1 VSLNLQ
7 LDDHEVSQQT
17 PVRSLHSTLSR
28 KLAAFTHTPFG
39 TLFRLF
45 LGRMFH
51 GSSEGDDGQLD
62 LGPGVIAIL
71 LAMPGLLVSLLMFEK
86 YGSLMHFLNG
96 DLNTFDAFAET
107 ISDEYFFVVLSIV
120 VTGIAALWRWDAIF
134 LDRRDY
140 TNLVPLPI
148 SLTTIFAANFCA
160 ILAFAAFL
168 TIVVNAASS
177 IFFPIAVMGSQS
189 SIPALLRFAAGHA
202 IEIIAASIFS
212 FFVVSAIA
220 GLLMSVLPARLFRRV
235 SLLVRFILGISL
247 LLLLATVLTVP
258 TLLEQSKLTAIK
270 NIVLLPPV
278 SFLAIART
286 IWGRGHEPFVAQM
299 TFAAIEALAAAI
311 IIATITYT
319 LGFRR
324 SFIRIPESSD
334 SGPLPQLCI
343 SPRLSL
349 PLFAPLQKLF
359 LRTPSHRATFRFAI
373 ATLLRSEA
381 HLQIFLAF
389 AALGLVA
396 AAESLNTPQGL
407 QSILHQPHPST
418 EFLAVPFLL
427 VFCLLAGIR
436 FAFEMPADL
445 RANWIFKLWIDR
457 DSQDARPIA
466 RPVLYALT
474 LSWLA
479 PTTFAITLHF
489 FGWQNA
495 VLHTTVFIV
504 ATILLAEILIA
515 NFRKIP
521 FTCPYP
527 QFESSSGLILVAYL
541 FGFLL
546 FTNYLPELEH
556 WSLSDPIRAL
566 IFIPLL
572 AAGFAAIHIR
582 RRNLLDMD
590 KTLIFSES

>member
-1 VSLNLQ
+1 VSANLQ
-7 LDDHEVSQQT
+7 LDATEVTQQT
-17 PVRSLHSTLSR
+17 PVRTLRSNLSR
-28 KLAAFTHTPFG
+28 RYSALTRTPFG

-51 GSSEGDDGQLD
+51 GSSDGDDGQLD

-120 VTGIAALWRWDAIF
+120 VTGVAALWRWDAIF

-189 SIPALLRFAAGHA
+189 SIPALIRFAAGHA

-212 FFVVSAIA
+212 FFFVSAVA
-220 GLLMSVLPARLFRRV
+220 GLLMSILPARLFRRV

-247 LLLLATVLTVP
+247 LLLLATAFTVP
-258 TLLEQSKLTAIK
+258 TLLEQSKLSAIK
-270 NIVLLPPV
+270 SFIQLPPV
-278 SFLAIART
+278 SFLGIART
-286 IWGRGHEPFVAQM
+286 IWGRGHEPFVHRM
-299 TFAAIEALAAAI
+299 TSAAIEALAASVV
-311 IIATITYT
+311 IATITYT

-324 SFIRIPESSD
+324 SFIRIPETSD
-334 SGPLPQLCI
+334 LGPLPQM
-343 SPRLSL
+343 RLSVPFL
-349 PLFAPLQKLF
+349 APLQKLF
-359 LRTPSHRATFRFAI
+359 LRNPSQGGCFRFAI

-407 QSILHQPHPST
+407 RHLLTQPYPPT

-436 FAFEMPADL
+436 FAFEMPADI
-445 RANWIFKLWIDR
+445 RANWIFKLWITP

-466 RPVLYALT
+466 RRVLYALT
-474 LSWLA
+474 LTWLA
-479 PTTFAITLHF
+479 PTTFAVTLHF
-489 FGWQNA
+489 FGSQNA
-495 VLHTTVFIV
+495 ALHTAIFIA

-527 QFESSSGLILVAYL
+527 QFESASGLILVAYL
-541 FGFLL
+541 FGFLI
-546 FTNYLPELEH
+546 FTSYLPDLEH

-566 IFIPLL
+566 VFIPLF

-582 RRNLLDMD
+582 RRQLLDMD
-590 KTLIFSES
+590 KTLIFNES

>member
-1 VSLNLQ
+1 MPRDFQ
-7 LDDHEVSQQT
+7 LDET
-17 PVRSLHSTLSR
+17 PPHKSAFRASLLR
-28 KLAAFTHTPFG
+28 KLNALARTAFG
-39 TLFRLF
+39 TLFLLF

-51 GSSEGDDGQLD
+51 GSSDADDGQLD

-107 ISDEYFFVVLSIV
+107 VSDEYFFVILSVV

-148 SLTTIFAANFCA
+148 SLRTIFSANFCA
-160 ILAFAAFL
+160 ILAFATFL

-189 SIPALLRFAAGHA
+189 SIAALIRFGAGHA
-202 IEIIAASIFS
+202 IEIFLASIFS
-212 FFVVSAIA
+212 FFSVFAIA
-220 GLLMSVLPARLFRRV
+220 GLLMSILPSRLFRRI
-235 SLLVRFILGISL
+235 SLLVRFLLGLVL
-247 LLLLATVLTVP
+247 LFLLTTVLTVP
-258 TLLEQSKLTAIK
+258 VLLEKSKITAIK
-270 NIVLLPPV
+270 NLVQLPPV
-278 SFLAIART
+278 SFLGIART
-286 IWGRGHEPFVAQM
+286 VWGRGNEPFVSQM
-299 TFAAIEALAAAI
+299 TSAAIVALVAAVIVA
-311 IIATITYT
+311 AVTYA
-319 LGFRR
+319 LSFRR
-324 SFIRIPESSD
+324 SFIRIPETAD
-334 SGPLPQLCI
+334 VAPLPQVLF
-343 SPRLSL
+343 SL
-349 PLFAPLQKLF
+349 PLLTPLANFF
-359 LRTPSHRATFRFAI
+359 LCTPSQRASFRFAT

-407 QSILHQPHPST
+407 DSLLHQPHAPT
-418 EFLAVPFLL
+418 EFLAVPFIL
-427 VFCLLAGIR
+427 VFCFLAGIR

-445 RANWIFKLWIDR
+445 RASWIFKLWIDR

-466 RPVLYALT
+466 RRVLYVLT

-479 PTTFAITLHF
+479 PATFAATLHF

-495 VLHTTVFIV
+495 AIHSAIFIA
-504 ATILLAEILIA
+504 ATILLVEILIA

-527 QFESSSGLILVAYL
+527 QFESTSGLILVAYL
-541 FGFLL
+541 FGFLV
-546 FTNYLPELEH
+546 FTSYLPELEH
-556 WSLSDPIRAL
+556 WSLSDPVRAL

-572 AAGFAAIHIR
+572 SAGFAAIHLR
-582 RRNLLDMD
+582 RRQLLDMD
-590 KTLIFSES
+590 KTLIFNES

>member
-1 VSLNLQ
+1 VPHITQ
-7 LDDHEVSQQT
+7 LDDASQQK
-17 PVRSLHSTLSR
+17 PWFRAALSR
-28 KLAAFTHTPFG
+28 KLADLTATRFG

-51 GSSEGDDGQLD
+51 GSSDTDDGQLD
-62 LGPGVIAIL
+62 LGAGVISIL

-86 YGSLMHFLNG
+86 YGSLIHFLHG
-96 DLNTFDAFAET
+96 DFQFDAIAET
-107 ISDEYFFVVLSIV
+107 IADEYFFVVLSIV

-148 SLTTIFAANFCA
+148 SLTTIFSANFCA
-160 ILAFAAFL
+160 ILAFATFL

-189 SIPALLRFAAGHA
+189 SIAVLLRFAAGHA
-202 IEIIAASIFS
+202 IEIFLASIFS
-212 FFVVSAIA
+212 FFSVFAIA
-220 GLLMSVLPARLFRRV
+220 GLLMSLLPARLFRRA
-235 SLLVRFILGISL
+235 SLLVRFIIGIVL
-247 LLLLATVLTVP
+247 LFLLATVLTVP
-258 TLLEQSKLTAIK
+258 DLLEKSKPSAVRIL
-270 NIVLLPPV
+270 VQLPPV

-286 IWGRGHEPFVAQM
+286 IWGRGHEPSVAKM
-299 TFAAIEALAAAI
+299 TSAALFASAAAMI
-311 IIATITYT
+311 VASITCA
-319 LGFRR
+319 LSFRR
-324 SFIRIPESSD
+324 SFIRIPETSD
-334 SGPLPQLCI
+334 IAPLPQI
-343 SPRLSL
+343 RHSL
-349 PLFAPLQKLF
+349 PFLASLGNLF
-359 LRTPSHRATFRFAI
+359 LRTSSQRGCFRFVI

-407 QSILHQPHPST
+407 RSILSQAGPPA
-418 EFLAVPFLL
+418 EFLIVPFVL
-427 VFCLLAGIR
+427 VFCFLAGIR
-436 FAFEMPADL
+436 FAFEIPADL

-457 DSQDARPIA
+457 DSQEARPIA
-466 RPVLYALT
+466 RRVLLALT

-479 PTTFAITLHF
+479 PATFAVTFYF

-495 VLHTTVFIV
+495 VLHTAIFTAATV
-504 ATILLAEILIA
+504 LLAEILIA

-527 QFESSSGLILVAYL
+527 QFESTSGLILVAYL
-541 FGFLL
+541 FGFLV
-546 FTNYLPELEH
+546 FTSYLPELEH
-556 WSLSDPIRAL
+556 WSLSDPVRL
-566 IFIPLL
+566 LVFMPLL

-582 RRNLLDMD
+582 RRQLLDMD
-590 KTLIFSES
+590 KTLIFNES

>member
-1 VSLNLQ
+1 VSHSLQ
-7 LDDHEVSQQT
+7 LDDHEVTQQKPAST
-17 PVRSLHSTLSR
+17 LRSTLST
-28 KLAAFTHTPFG
+28 KLTALTRTPFG

-51 GSSEGDDGQLD
+51 GSSDDDDGQLD

-96 DLNTFDAFAET
+96 DLYTFDAFAET
-107 ISDEYFFVVLSIV
+107 LADEYFFVVLSIV

-168 TIVVNAASS
+168 TVVVNAASS
-177 IFFPIAVMGSQS
+177 ILFPVAVVGSQS
-189 SIPALLRFAAGHA
+189 SILVLIRFAAGHA
-202 IEIIAASIFS
+202 IEILAASVFS
-212 FFVVSAIA
+212 FFFISAIA
-220 GLLMSVLPARLFRRV
+220 GLLMSILPARLFRRV
-235 SLLVRFILGISL
+235 SLVVRFLLGIAFL
-247 LLLLATVLTVP
+247 ILLATVFTVP
-258 TLLEQSKLTAIK
+258 DLLKQAHLFAIK
-270 NIVLLPPV
+270 LFVQLPAV

-286 IWGRGHEPFVAQM
+286 IWGRGYEPFVPQM
-299 TFAAIEALAAAI
+299 TKAAIEALAAAI
-311 IIATITYT
+311 VIAAITYT

-324 SFIRIPESSD
+324 SFIRIPETSD
-334 SGPLPQLCI
+334 SGPLPQI
-343 SPRLSL
+343 RLSL
-349 PLFAPLQKLF
+349 PLFEPLQKLF
-359 LRTPSHRATFRFAI
+359 LRNPSQRASFRFAI
-373 ATLLRSEA
+373 ATLLRSEP

-389 AALGLVA
+389 SALGLVA

-407 QSILHQPHPST
+407 DSLLSQPTAPV
-418 EFLAVPFLL
+418 EFLSVPFIL
-427 VFCLLAGIR
+427 VFCFLAGIR

-445 RANWIFKLWIDR
+445 RASWIFKLWIDR

-466 RPVLYALT
+466 RRVLHAIT
-474 LSWLA
+474 TSWLA
-479 PTTFAITLHF
+479 PATFAVTLHF
-489 FGWQNA
+489 FGWQDA
-495 VLHTTVFIV
+495 LLHTAIFIA

-527 QFESSSGLILVAYL
+527 QFESNSGLILVAYL
-541 FGFLL
+541 FGFFL
-546 FTNYLPELEH
+546 FTDYLPQLEH
-556 WSLSDPIRAL
+556 WALLDPIRILL
-566 IFIPLL
+566 IIPLL
-572 AAGFAAIHIR
+572 AIGFAAIHIR
-582 RRNLLDMD
+582 RRQLLDMD
-590 KTLIFSES
+590 KTLVFNES

>member
-1 VSLNLQ
+1 MPRDFQ
-7 LDDHEVSQQT
+7 LDET
-17 PVRSLHSTLSR
+17 PPQKSAFRITLSR
-28 KLAAFTHTPFG
+28 KLNALTRTPFG
-39 TLFRLF
+39 TLSRLF

-51 GSSEGDDGQLD
+51 GSSDTDDGQLD

-96 DLNTFDAFAET
+96 DLNTFDAFTET
-107 ISDEYFFVVLSIV
+107 IADEYFFVVLSIV

-160 ILAFAAFL
+160 ILAFATFL
-168 TIVVNAASS
+168 TIVVNTASS

-189 SIPALLRFAAGHA
+189 SIVYLIRFAAGHA
-202 IEIIAASIFS
+202 IEIFLASIFS
-212 FFVVSAIA
+212 FFSVFAIA
-220 GLLMSVLPARLFRRV
+220 GILMSILPARLFRRI
-235 SLLVRFILGISL
+235 SLLVRFLFGLVL
-247 LLLLATVLTVP
+247 LFLLATSLTVP
-258 TLLEQSKLTAIK
+258 DLLEKSKPSAIK
-270 NIVLLPPV
+270 NILQFPPV
-278 SFLAIART
+278 SFLGIART
-286 IWGRGHEPFVAQM
+286 IWGRGYEPSVGQM
-299 TFAAIEALAAAI
+299 TSAALFASVAVIVVAS
-311 IIATITYT
+311 ITYA
-319 LGFRR
+319 LSFRR
-324 SFIRIPESSD
+324 SFVRIPETTD
-334 SGPLPQLCI
+334 IAPLPQI
-343 SPRLSL
+343 QLSL

-359 LRTPSHRATFRFAI
+359 LRSPSQRASFRFTI

-407 QSILHQPHPST
+407 DSLLHQPNPPI
-418 EFLAVPFLL
+418 EFLTVPFVL
-427 VFCLLAGIR
+427 VFCFLAGIR

-445 RANWIFKLWIDR
+445 RASWIFNLWIDR

-466 RPVLYALT
+466 RRVLYALT

-479 PTTFAITLHF
+479 PATFAITLHF
-489 FGWQNA
+489 FGLQNA
-495 VLHTTVFIV
+495 ALHTAIFIA

-527 QFESSSGLILVAYL
+527 QFESTSGLILVAYL
-541 FGFLL
+541 FGFLV
-546 FTNYLPELEH
+546 FTSYLPELEH

-582 RRNLLDMD
+582 RRELLDMD
-590 KTLIFSES
+590 KTLIFNES

>member
-1 VSLNLQ
+1 MPRDFQ
-7 LDDHEVSQQT
+7 LDETLPQNSAF
-17 PVRSLHSTLSR
+17 RASLSR
-28 KLAAFTHTPFG
+28 KLNALARTAFG
-39 TLFRLF
+39 TLFLLF

-51 GSSEGDDGQLD
+51 GSSDADDGQLD

-107 ISDEYFFVVLSIV
+107 VSDECFFVVLSVV

-148 SLTTIFAANFCA
+148 SLRTIFSANFCA
-160 ILAFAAFL
+160 ILAFATFL
-168 TIVVNAASS
+168 TIVVNASSS

-189 SIPALLRFAAGHA
+189 SIAALIRFGAGHA
-202 IEIIAASIFS
+202 VEIFLASIFS
-212 FFVVSAIA
+212 FFSVFAIA
-220 GLLMSVLPARLFRRV
+220 GLLMSILPSRLFRRI
-235 SLLVRFILGISL
+235 SLLVRFLLGLVL
-247 LLLLATVLTVP
+247 LFLLTTVLTVP
-258 TLLEQSKLTAIK
+258 VLLEKSKITAIK
-270 NIVLLPPV
+270 NLVQLPPV
-278 SFLAIART
+278 SFLGIART
-286 IWGRGHEPFVAQM
+286 VWGRGNEPFVSQM
-299 TFAAIEALAAAI
+299 TSAAIVALGVAI
-311 IIATITYT
+311 IVASITYA
-319 LGFRR
+319 LSFRR
-324 SFIRIPESSD
+324 SFIRIPETTD
-334 SGPLPQLCI
+334 IAPLPQI
-343 SPRLSL
+343 RLSL
-349 PLFAPLQKLF
+349 PLFAPLQKVF
-359 LRTPSHRATFRFAI
+359 LSTPSQRASFRFVV

-396 AAESLNTPQGL
+396 AAESLNTPLGL
-407 QSILHQPHPST
+407 QSLLHQPHAPT

-436 FAFEMPADL
+436 FAFEMPADI

-466 RPVLYALT
+466 RRVLYALT

-479 PTTFAITLHF
+479 PATFAITLYY

-495 VLHTTVFIV
+495 LLHAAIFIA

-527 QFESSSGLILVAYL
+527 QFQSTSGLVLVAYL

-546 FTNYLPELEH
+546 FTSYLPELEH
-556 WSLSDPIRAL
+556 WSRSDPIRAL

-572 AAGFAAIHIR
+572 SAGFAAIHLR
-582 RRNLLDMD
+582 RRQLLDMD
-590 KTLIFSES
+590 KTLIFNES